1 MDLGLLLL
9 LGNWKSC
16 SGQVVGDGDLT
27 GAFVV
32 GYKIVKED
40 QNKQN
45 PKYTVCRTDFKILK
59 YLTEKNLMNSC
70 LNCCKNGHKGFY

>member
-1 MDLGLLLL
+1 M
-9 LGNWKSC
+9 
-16 SGQVVGDGDLT
+16 
-27 GAFVV
+27 V

-59 YLTEKNLMNSC
+59 YLTEKKFNEQLSQ
-70 LNCCKNGHKGFY
+70 LL